1 LPQDNPLT
9 CLQSSS
15 LFQGVDERTLKDFLT
30 HCSFA
35 EFGTGE
41 RVHIGSRGSSE
52 VPIIVVSEGCLAIHA
67 TTEYGKYEAIIL
79 ALIMPTQL
87 VGEFEFLGGRLPDRL
102 EVIAIDETKVI
113 SFHPDSLRGLIKAF
127 PAIAYNLARAILT
140 KQNISNF
147 RLEAVSQTKGDKKLA
162 TLLLGFIRIPDWT
175 PATYED
181 LQFKQEMPLSI
192 MWSIDLISRYLSCDV
207 RTARDGLLDLV
218 EAKLITIQWFDG
230 ALAPLNDVTANDVI
244 NLGKKTSRVDERTH
258 FRLTITRPNKLEEY
272 CAD

>member
-1 LPQDNPLT
+1 M
-9 CLQSSS
+9 
-15 LFQGVDERTLKDFLT
+15 DERTLRDFLK

-52 VPIIVVSEGCLAIHA
+52 VPIFVVSEGCLAIHA

-87 VGEFEFLGGRLPDRL
+87 VGEFEFLGGKLPDRL
-102 EVIAIDETKVI
+102 EVIAMNETKVI
-113 SFHPDSLRGLIKAF
+113 SFHPDPLRVLIKTF
-127 PAIAYNLARAILT
+127 PAIAYNLAQAILT

-147 RLEAVSQTKGDKKLA
+147 RLEAVSQSKGDKKLA

-175 PATYED
+175 PATYKD
-181 LQFKQEMPLSI
+181 LQFKQAMPLSI

-218 EAKLITIQWFDG
+218 EAKLINIQWFDDT
-230 ALAPLNDVTANDVI
+230 LTSITDVSTEDII
-244 NLGKKTSRVDERTH
+244 NLGKKNSRVNERTY
-258 FRLTITRPNKLEEY
+258 FRLTIMRPNKLEEY